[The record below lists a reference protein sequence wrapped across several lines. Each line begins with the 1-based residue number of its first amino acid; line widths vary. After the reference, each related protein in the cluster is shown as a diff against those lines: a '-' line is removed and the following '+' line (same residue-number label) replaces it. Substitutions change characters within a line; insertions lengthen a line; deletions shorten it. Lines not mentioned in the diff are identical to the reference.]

1 MQDSLGATNP
11 RGETTPLE
19 ERLIALIRARGPI
32 TVADY
37 MADALMHPHDGYYT
51 TQAAIGAGGD
61 FTTAPEIS
69 QIFGELIGVW
79 LVQAWTEMGEP
90 DDFNLV
96 ELGPGRGALM
106 ADILRAAR
114 VRPRFLAAAHV
125 WLIEASG
132 RMRHEQKRRLAA
144 ATPAIDT
151 PIDWADNLA
160 ALPDGPM
167 LIVANEFFDCLP
179 IRQFVRVET
188 GWRERLVALNDTGD
202 RLAFTLSPTPPTPET
217 PIPSRTEGVPGDI
230 VEICQPAVDLMEEI
244 ALELVRRTGRA
255 LIFDYGYRSPG
266 FGETLQAVRRHA
278 CWPVLEAPGRAD
290 ITAHVDFERLIETA
304 FDAGAAA
311 WGPVAQGTLL
321 DRLGLSLRVRQL
333 CEAAPDR
340 IEAIAAGADRIA
352 SPRHMGEIFKA
363 ICVSSPDLPA
373 PAGFLP

>member
-1 MQDSLGATNP
+1 MHDSVGAATH

-96 ELGPGRGALM
+96 EFGPGRGALM

-132 RMRHEQKRRLAA
+132 RMRHQQKRRLNAA
-144 ATPAIDT
+144 RPSIET

-160 ALPDGPM
+160 AVPDGPT
-167 LIVANEFFDCLP
+167 LVVANEFFDCLP

-188 GWRERLVALNDTGD
+188 GWRERLVALNETDD

-217 PIPSRTEGVPGDI
+217 PIPPRTEGIPGDI
-230 VEICQPAVDLMEEI
+230 VEICEPAVDIMEDI
-244 ALELVRRTGRA
+244 SRELVRRTGRS
-255 LIFDYGYRSPG
+255 LIFDYGHGATG
-266 FGETLQAVRRHA
+266 FGETLQAVRRHGY
-278 CWPVLEAPGRAD
+278 WPVLEAPGLAD
-290 ITAHVDFERLIETA
+290 ITAHVNFEPLIETA
-304 FDAGAAA
+304 FDVGAVAY
-311 WGPVAQGTLL
+311 GPIAQGTLL

-340 IEAIAAGADRIA
+340 AAEIAAGADRIA
-352 SPRHMGEIFKA
+352 SPRQMGEIFKA
-363 ICVSSPDLPA
+363 ICVSSPNLPM
-373 PAGFLP
+373 PAGFAP